1 MTQTDLLYSEFKSLV
16 VSLASDCTLKI
27 KNFDERKREK
37 NYMRLRNLLAGV
49 CKFTNATDVERS
61 WIEFYD
67 TLEEVGVS
75 APIIHDFFSILA
87 QSTPNEHHEWKT
99 GIMYGVVVEQVRT
112 RLGDEFPSKI
122 F

>member
-1 MTQTDLLYSEFKSLV
+1 MK
-16 VSLASDCTLKI
+16 AKG
-27 KNFDERKREK
+27 KK
-37 NYMRLRNLLAGV
+37 NYMRLRRSLAGV

-61 WIEFYD
+61 WIEFYH

-99 GIMYGVVVEQVRT
+99 GNMYVVVVEQVRT

>member
-1 MTQTDLLYSEFKSLV
+1 
-16 VSLASDCTLKI
+16 
-27 KNFDERKREK
+27 
-37 NYMRLRNLLAGV
+37 MRLRRSLAGV

-61 WIEFYD
+61 WIEFYH

-99 GIMYGVVVEQVRT
+99 GIIYGVVVEQVRT
-112 RLGDEFPSKI
+112 RLGDEFPDGLYL
-122 F
+122 